1 MAVTLKRVKANFP
14 DMIKLHIDVV
24 DEEVFS
30 FSNLYIIHYHFD
42 SGSTVHPVHQ
52 ISSNFPLDVF
62 KKALYFFQKLILIEL
77 QRKV

>member
-42 SGSTVHPVHQ
+42 SGNTVHQ
-52 ISSNFPLDVF
+52 FSSNFPLDVF